1 MTIPEKP
8 QNRLQRYRL
17 TPQGL
22 ALLTTLKTKE
32 TPAP

>member
-8 QNRLQRYRL
+8 QSRLQRYRL
-17 TPQGL
+17 TPQGQ
-22 ALLTTLKTKE
+22 AQLTTLKTKE